1 MAAPSSRG
9 ESGRT
14 MIITATPF
22 RISFLG
28 GGSDYPDWFKTNGGA
43 VLSVTINKYCY
54 LQCRVLPP
62 FFEYKNR
69 VVWSRI
75 ETTKD
80 AESIEHPAVREA
92 LRYLGI
98 ADGLEVHHFGDL
110 PARTGLGSSSSFAV
124 GLLHALYSLR
134 GEIVSKRRLADEAIH
149 LEQTLLKEN
158 VGIQDQIAAAFGG
171 LNRVEIGQNG
181 SYEVQPVLMSEA
193 RKRAFEEHLI
203 LLFTGIARHASAVA
217 RSQIEVLA
225 NRKKDDVVRRMQALV
240 GEGLEVLANGRD
252 LRGFGELLDESWQLK
267 RSLSD
272 AISTATVDAIYAR
285 ARAAG
290 AIGGKLLGA
299 GGGGFMLLFVAP
311 EQRAQVS
318 AALGE
323 YLQIPFRF
331 ERSGSRIV
339 LFEPDA

>member
-1 MAAPSSRG
+1 
-9 ESGRT
+9 

-28 GGSDYPDWFKTNGGA
+28 GGTDYPAWFRQNGGA

-54 LQCRVLPP
+54 LQCRNLPP
-62 FFEYKNR
+62 FFEYRNR

-92 LRYLGI
+92 MRYLGI
-98 ADGLEVHHFGDL
+98 TEGLEVHHFGDL

-124 GLLHALYSLR
+124 GLLHALFSLR

-171 LNRVEIGQNG
+171 LNRVDIGQNG
-181 SYEVQPVLMSEA
+181 DYSVQPVLMSDA
-193 RKRAFEEHLI
+193 RKRDFEEHMI
-203 LLFTGIARHASAVA
+203 LLFTGIARHASAIA
-217 RSQIEVLA
+217 KKQIDALPE
-225 NRKKDDVVRRMQALV
+225 KESVVRRMQALV
-240 GEGLEVLANGRD
+240 GEGLELLGNGCD
-252 LRGFGELLDESWQLK
+252 LRAFGDLLDESWQLK

-272 AISTATVDAIYAR
+272 AVTTAAVDEIYAR

-299 GGGGFMLLFVAP
+299 GGGGFMLLFVEPAR
-311 EQRAQVS
+311 RAQVS
-318 AALGE
+318 AALAD
-323 YLQIPFRF
+323 YLQIPFHF

>member
-1 MAAPSSRG
+1 
-9 ESGRT
+9 

-22 RISFLG
+22 RVSFLG
-28 GGSDYPDWFKTNGGA
+28 GGTDYPAWFRSHGGA

-54 LQCRVLPP
+54 LQCRNLPP

-80 AESIEHPAVREA
+80 SDSIEHPAVREA
-92 LRYLGI
+92 FRHLGI
-98 ADGLEVHHFGDL
+98 TEGLEVHHFGDL

-171 LNRVEIGQNG
+171 LNRVDIGQNG
-181 SYEVQPVLMSEA
+181 DYAVQPVLMSEA
-193 RKRAFEEHLI
+193 RKRDFEEHMI
-203 LLFTGIARHASAVA
+203 LLFTGIARHASAIA
-217 RSQIEVLA
+217 KKQIEALPQKEA
-225 NRKKDDVVRRMQALV
+225 VVRRMQALV

-252 LRGFGELLDESWQLK
+252 LRDFGALLDESWQLK
-267 RSLSD
+267 RS
-272 AISTATVDAIYAR
+272 ISEAVTTATVDEIYER

-299 GGGGFMLLFVAP
+299 GGGGFMLLFVEP
-311 EQRAQVS
+311 ERRAQVS
-318 AALGE
+318 AALGD

>member
-1 MAAPSSRG
+1 
-9 ESGRT
+9 

-28 GGSDYPDWFKTNGGA
+28 GGTDYPAWFKQNGGA

-54 LQCRVLPP
+54 LQCRNLPP
-62 FFEYKNR
+62 FFEYRNR

-75 ETTKD
+75 ETTMD

-92 LRYLGI
+92 MRYLGFTE
-98 ADGLEVHHFGDL
+98 GLEVHHFGDL

-124 GLLHALYSLR
+124 GLLHALFSLR

-158 VGIQDQIAAAFGG
+158 VGIQDQIAAAYGG
-171 LNRVEIGQNG
+171 LNRVDIGQNG
-181 SYEVQPVLMSEA
+181 DYAVQPVLMSEA
-193 RKRAFEEHLI
+193 RKREFEEHMI
-203 LLFTGIARHASAVA
+203 LLFTGIARHASMIAKK
-217 RSQIEVLA
+217 QIDALSE
-225 NRKKDDVVRRMQALV
+225 KESVVRRMQALV
-240 GEGLEVLANGRD
+240 GEGLEVLGNGCD
-252 LRGFGELLDESWQLK
+252 LRAFGDLLDESWQLK

-272 AISTATVDAIYAR
+272 AVSTAAVDGIYER

-299 GGGGFMLLFVAP
+299 GGGGFMLLFVEPAR
-311 EQRAQVS
+311 RAQVS
-318 AALGE
+318 AALAG

>member
-1 MAAPSSRG
+1 
-9 ESGRT
+9 

-28 GGSDYPDWFKTNGGA
+28 GGTDYPAWFRRNGGA

-54 LQCRVLPP
+54 LQCRNLPP

-75 ETTKD
+75 ETTSD
-80 AESIEHPAVREA
+80 SDSIEHPAVREA
-92 LRYLGI
+92 FRYLGI
-98 ADGLEVHHFGDL
+98 TQGLEVHHFGDL

-124 GLLHALYSLR
+124 GLLHALYGLR

-171 LNRVEIGQNG
+171 LNRVDISPNG
-181 SYEVQPVLMSEA
+181 GYEVQPVLMSEA
-193 RKRAFEEHLI
+193 RKREFEEHLI
-203 LLFTGIARHASAVA
+203 LLFTGIARHASAIAQKQVD
-217 RSQIEVLA
+217 VLA
-225 NRKKDDVVRRMQALV
+225 KREKDDVVRRMQALV
-240 GEGLEVLANGRD
+240 GEGLELLANGRD
-252 LRGFGELLDESWQLK
+252 LGAFGELLDESWQLK
-267 RSLSD
+267 RSISD
-272 AISTATVDAIYAR
+272 AVSTAAVDEIYAR

-299 GGGGFMLLFVAP
+299 GGGGFMLLYVKPA
-311 EQRAQVS
+311 QRAQLS
-318 AALGE
+318 AALSD

>member
-1 MAAPSSRG
+1 
-9 ESGRT
+9 

-28 GGSDYPDWFKTNGGA
+28 GGTDYPAWFRKNGGA
-43 VLSVTINKYCY
+43 VLSATINKYCY

-80 AESIEHPAVREA
+80 TDSIEHPAVRAA
-92 LRYLGI
+92 LRHLGVSE
-98 ADGLEVHHFGDL
+98 GLEVHHFADL

-134 GEIVSKRRLADEAIH
+134 GEIVGKRRLADEAIH
-149 LEQTLLKEN
+149 LEQTLLKEH

-171 LNRVEIGQNG
+171 LNRVDIGLNG
-181 SYEVQPVLMSEA
+181 DYEVQPVLMSEA
-193 RKRAFEEHLI
+193 RRRAFEEHLI

-217 RSQIEVLA
+217 RKQIEALPE
-225 NRKKDDVVRRMQALV
+225 KETVVRRMQAMV

-252 LRGFGELLDESWQLK
+252 MRAFGELLDESWRLK
-267 RSLSD
+267 RSLSE
-272 AISTATVDAIYAR
+272 AVSTETVDAIYAR
-285 ARAAG
+285 ARGAG

-299 GGGGFMLLFVAP
+299 GGGGFMLLFAEP
-311 EQRAQVS
+311 AKRGQVS
-318 AALGE
+318 AALGD

>member
-1 MAAPSSRG
+1 
-9 ESGRT
+9 

-22 RISFLG
+22 RMSFLG
-28 GGSDYPDWFKTNGGA
+28 GGTDYPAWFKRNGGA

-54 LQCRVLPP
+54 LQCRNLPP

-80 AESIEHPAVREA
+80 TDSIEHPAVREA
-92 LRYLGI
+92 MRYLGI
-98 ADGLEVHHFGDL
+98 TGGLEVHHFGDL

-124 GLLHALYSLR
+124 GLLHALFRLR
-134 GEIVSKRRLADEAIH
+134 GEVVSKRRLADEAIH
-149 LEQTLLKEN
+149 LEQALLKEN

-171 LNRVEIGQNG
+171 LNRVDIGQNG
-181 SYEVQPVLMSEA
+181 EYAVQPVLMSDA
-193 RKRAFEEHLI
+193 RKRDFEDHMI
-203 LLFTGIARHASAVA
+203 LLFTGIARHASVIAKK
-217 RSQIEVLA
+217 QIDALPEKEA
-225 NRKKDDVVRRMQALV
+225 VVRRMQALV
-240 GEGLEVLANGRD
+240 DEGLEVLANGND
-252 LRGFGELLDESWQLK
+252 LRAFGDLLDESWQLK
-267 RSLSD
+267 RSISD
-272 AISTATVDAIYAR
+272 AVSTAAVDEIYAR

-299 GGGGFMLLFVAP
+299 GGGGFMLLFVEPAR
-311 EQRAQVS
+311 RAQIS

-339 LFEPDA
+339 LFEPEE

>member
-1 MAAPSSRG
+1 
-9 ESGRT
+9 

-28 GGSDYPDWFKTNGGA
+28 GGTDYPAWFKRNGGA

-54 LQCRVLPP
+54 LQCRNLPP

-75 ETTKD
+75 ETTND
-80 AESIEHPAVREA
+80 NDSIEHPAVREA
-92 LRYLGI
+92 FRYLGI
-98 ADGLEVHHFGDL
+98 TQGLEVHHFGDL

-171 LNRVEIGQNG
+171 LNRVDIGQNG
-181 SYEVQPVLMSEA
+181 DYAVQPVLMSEA
-193 RKRAFEEHLI
+193 RKRDFEEHMI
-203 LLFTGIARHASAVA
+203 LLFTGIARHASDVA
-217 RSQIEVLA
+217 RKQIDVLA
-225 NRKKDDVVRRMQALV
+225 KQGKEDVVRRMQALV
-240 GEGLEVLANGRD
+240 DEGIEVLANGRD
-252 LRGFGELLDESWQLK
+252 LRAFGELLDESWRLK
-267 RSLSD
+267 RSISD
-272 AISTATVDAIYAR
+272 AISTETVDEIYAR
-285 ARAAG
+285 ALRAG

-299 GGGGFMLLFVAP
+299 GGGGFMLLFVEPAK
-311 EQRAQVS
+311 RAQIS
-318 AALGE
+318 AALAG

-331 ERSGSRIV
+331 ERAGSRIV

>member
-1 MAAPSSRG
+1 
-9 ESGRT
+9 

-28 GGSDYPDWFKTNGGA
+28 GGTDYPAWFKRNGGA

-54 LQCRVLPP
+54 LQCRHLPP
-62 FFEYKNR
+62 FFEYRNR

-80 AESIEHPAVREA
+80 TDGIEHPAVREA
-92 LRYLGI
+92 MRYLGI
-98 ADGLEVHHFGDL
+98 TEGLEVHHFGDL

-134 GEIVSKRRLADEAIH
+134 GAIVSKRRLADEAIH
-149 LEQTLLKEN
+149 LEQTLLKEH

-171 LNRVEIGQNG
+171 LNRVEIGHNG
-181 SYEVQPVLMSEA
+181 HYEVQPVLMSEA
-193 RKRAFEEHLI
+193 RKRDFEEHMI
-203 LLFTGIARHASAVA
+203 LLFTGIARHASEIAK
-217 RSQIEVLA
+217 RQIEALPEKEA
-225 NRKKDDVVRRMQALV
+225 VVRRMQALV

-252 LRGFGELLDESWQLK
+252 LRDFGALLDESWQLK
-267 RSLSD
+267 RSISD
-272 AISTATVDAIYAR
+272 AVSTETVDEIYAR

-299 GGGGFMLLFVAP
+299 GGGGFMLLFAEP
-311 EQRAQVS
+311 ARRAQVS
-318 AALGE
+318 AALAD

>member
-1 MAAPSSRG
+1 L
-9 ESGRT
+9 
-14 MIITATPF
+14 IITATPF

-28 GGSDYPDWFKTNGGA
+28 GGTDYPAWFRRHGGA

-54 LQCRVLPP
+54 LQCRNLPP
-62 FFEYKNR
+62 FFEYRNR

-75 ETTKD
+75 ETTND

-92 LRYLGI
+92 MRYLGI
-98 ADGLEVHHFGDL
+98 SEGLEVHHFGDL

-124 GLLHALYSLR
+124 GLLHALFSLR

-171 LNRVEIGQNG
+171 LNRVDIGENG
-181 SYEVQPVLMSEA
+181 DYAVQPVLMSEA
-193 RKRAFEEHLI
+193 RKRDFEEHMI
-203 LLFTGIARHASAVA
+203 LLFTGIARHASVVA
-217 RSQIEVLA
+217 KKQIDALP
-225 NRKKDDVVRRMQALV
+225 RKEPVVRRMQALV

-252 LRGFGELLDESWQLK
+252 LRAFGELLDESWQLK

-272 AISTATVDAIYAR
+272 AVSTPAVDEIYAR

-299 GGGGFMLLFVAP
+299 GGGGFMLLFIEP
-311 EQRAQVS
+311 GRRAQVS
-318 AALGE
+318 AALAG

>member
-1 MAAPSSRG
+1 
-9 ESGRT
+9 

-28 GGSDYPDWFKTNGGA
+28 GGTDYPAWFKRNGGA

-54 LQCRVLPP
+54 LQCRNLPP

-80 AESIEHPAVREA
+80 SDSIEHPAVREA
-92 LRYLGI
+92 FRHLGI
-98 ADGLEVHHFGDL
+98 TEGLEVHHFGDL

-171 LNRVEIGQNG
+171 LNRVDIGQNG
-181 SYEVQPVLMSEA
+181 DYAVQPVLMSEA
-193 RKRAFEEHLI
+193 RKRDFEEHMI
-203 LLFTGIARHASAVA
+203 LLFTGIARHASAIA
-217 RSQIEVLA
+217 KKQIEALPQKEA
-225 NRKKDDVVRRMQALV
+225 VVRRMQALV

-252 LRGFGELLDESWQLK
+252 LRDFGALLDESWQLK
-267 RSLSD
+267 RS
-272 AISTATVDAIYAR
+272 ISEAVTTATVDEIYER

-290 AIGGKLLGA
+290 ALGGKLLGA
-299 GGGGFMLLFVAP
+299 GGGGFMLLFVEP
-311 EQRAQVS
+311 DRRAQVS
-318 AALGE
+318 AALGD

>member
-1 MAAPSSRG
+1 
-9 ESGRT
+9 

-28 GGSDYPDWFKTNGGA
+28 GGTDYPAWYQKNGGA

-54 LQCRVLPP
+54 LQCRNLPP
-62 FFEYKNR
+62 FFDYKNR

-75 ETTKD
+75 ETTND

-92 LRYLGI
+92 FRHLGI
-98 ADGLEVHHFGDL
+98 TEGLEVHHFGDL

-124 GLLHALYSLR
+124 GLLHALHSLR
-134 GEIVSKRRLADEAIH
+134 GEVMSKRRLADEAIH

-171 LNRVEIGQNG
+171 LNRVDISSNG
-181 SYEVQPVLMSEA
+181 HYEVQPVLMSEA
-193 RKRAFEEHLI
+193 RKREFEEHMI

-217 RSQIEVLA
+217 KQQIDALA
-225 NRKKDDVVRRMQALV
+225 KPEKGDAVRRMQALV
-240 GEGLEVLANGRD
+240 GEGLEVLTNGRD
-252 LRGFGELLDESWQLK
+252 LRAFGELLDESWQLK
-267 RSLSD
+267 RSISD
-272 AISTATVDAIYAR
+272 AISTDTVDNIYAR

-299 GGGGFMLLFVAP
+299 GGGGFMLLFVEPAR
-311 EQRAQVS
+311 RAQIS
-318 AALGE
+318 AALSD

-339 LFEPDA
+339 LFEPDRKSVV

>member
-1 MAAPSSRG
+1 
-9 ESGRT
+9 

-28 GGSDYPDWFKTNGGA
+28 GGTDYPAWFRRNGGA

-54 LQCRVLPP
+54 LQCRNLPP
-62 FFEYKNR
+62 FFEYRNR

-92 LRYLGI
+92 MRYLGI
-98 ADGLEVHHFGDL
+98 TEGLEVHHFGDL

-124 GLLHALYSLR
+124 GLLHALFSLR

-171 LNRVEIGQNG
+171 LNRVDIGENG
-181 SYEVQPVLMSEA
+181 DYAVQPVLMSEA
-193 RKRAFEEHLI
+193 RKRFFEEHMI
-203 LLFTGIARHASAVA
+203 LLFTGIARHASAIA
-217 RSQIEVLA
+217 KKQIDALPEKEA
-225 NRKKDDVVRRMQALV
+225 VVRRMQALV
-240 GEGLEVLANGRD
+240 GEGLEVLANGHD
-252 LRGFGELLDESWQLK
+252 LRAFGELLDESWRLK

-272 AISTATVDAIYAR
+272 AVSTETVDEIYAR
-285 ARAAG
+285 ARAVG

-299 GGGGFMLLFVAP
+299 GGGGFMLLFVEPARRP
-311 EQRAQVS
+311 QVS
-318 AALGE
+318 AALAD

>member
-1 MAAPSSRG
+1 
-9 ESGRT
+9 

-28 GGSDYPDWFKTNGGA
+28 GGTDYPAWFRRNGGA

-54 LQCRVLPP
+54 LQCRNLPP

-80 AESIEHPAVREA
+80 TDSIEHPAVREA
-92 LRYLGI
+92 MRYLGFTE
-98 ADGLEVHHFGDL
+98 GLEVHHFGDL

-124 GLLHALYSLR
+124 GLLHALFTLR
-134 GEIVSKRRLADEAIH
+134 GEVVGKRRLADEAIH
-149 LEQTLLKEN
+149 LEQALLKEN

-171 LNRVEIGQNG
+171 LNRVDIGQNG
-181 SYEVQPVLMSEA
+181 DYAVQPVPMSDA
-193 RKRAFEEHLI
+193 RRQALEEHMI
-203 LLFTGIARHASAVA
+203 LLFTGIVRHASDVA
-217 RSQIEVLA
+217 KKQIDALPGKEA
-225 NRKKDDVVRRMQALV
+225 VVRRMQALV
-240 GEGLEVLANGRD
+240 DEGLEVLANGRD
-252 LRGFGELLDESWQLK
+252 LRDFGELLDESWQLK

-272 AISTATVDAIYAR
+272 AVSTEAVDAIYAR

-299 GGGGFMLLFVAP
+299 GGGGFMLLFVEPAR
-311 EQRAQVS
+311 RAQVS
-318 AALGE
+318 AALAE

-331 ERSGSRIV
+331 ERSGSRVV
-339 LFEPDA
+339 LYEPDA

>member
-1 MAAPSSRG
+1 
-9 ESGRT
+9 

-28 GGSDYPDWFKTNGGA
+28 GGTDYPAWFEKFGGA

-54 LQCRVLPP
+54 LQARVLPP

-75 ETTKD
+75 ETTLD

-98 ADGLEVHHFGDL
+98 TDGLEVHHFGDL

-181 SYEVQPVLMSEA
+181 HYEVQPLLMSAA

-217 RSQIEVLA
+217 KSQIDALPEKEA
-225 NRKKDDVVRRMQALV
+225 VVRRMQALV
-240 GEGLEVLANGRD
+240 GEGIEVLANGND
-252 LRGFGELLDESWQLK
+252 LRAFGDLLDESWQLK
-267 RSLSD
+267 RSISD
-272 AISTATVDAIYAR
+272 AVSTATVDEIYAR

-299 GGGGFMLLFVAP
+299 GGGGFMLLFVEPAK
-311 EQRAQVS
+311 RAAVS
-318 AALGE
+318 AALGD

>member
-1 MAAPSSRG
+1 
-9 ESGRT
+9 

-28 GGSDYPDWFKTNGGA
+28 GGTDYPAWFRRNGGA

-54 LQCRVLPP
+54 LQCRNLPP

-80 AESIEHPAVREA
+80 TDSIEHPAVREA
-92 LRYLGI
+92 MRYLGVTG
-98 ADGLEVHHFGDL
+98 GLEVHHFGDL

-124 GLLHALYSLR
+124 GLLHALFTLR
-134 GEIVSKRRLADEAIH
+134 GEIVGKRRLADEAIH

-171 LNRVEIGQNG
+171 LNRVDIGENG
-181 SYEVQPVLMSEA
+181 DYAVQPVPMSDA
-193 RKRAFEEHLI
+193 RRQALEERMI

-217 RSQIEVLA
+217 KKQIDALPEKEA
-225 NRKKDDVVRRMQALV
+225 VVRRMQALV

-252 LRGFGELLDESWQLK
+252 LRDFGELLDESWQLK

-272 AISTATVDAIYAR
+272 AVSTEAVDAIYAR

-299 GGGGFMLLFVAP
+299 GGGGFMLLFVEPAR
-311 EQRAQVS
+311 RAQVS
-318 AALGE
+318 AALAE

-331 ERSGSRIV
+331 ERSGSRVV
-339 LFEPDA
+339 LYEPDA